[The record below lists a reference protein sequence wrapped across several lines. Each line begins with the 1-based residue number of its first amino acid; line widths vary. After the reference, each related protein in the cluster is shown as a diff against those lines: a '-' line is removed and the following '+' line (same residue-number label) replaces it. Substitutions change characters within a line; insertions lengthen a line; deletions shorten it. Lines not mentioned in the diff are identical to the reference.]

1 MSNWCLIGLL
11 CLCTATEQTTV
22 ENVLYEYVPY
32 ALVAYWLVMFVFTVY
47 EYGLLVIIRLEPENR
62 LLSSGNRIFGY
73 QIPELYF
80 GSAFLKPE
88 FLITR
93 KNRPELSGKTECPAL
108 ASAVERATE
117 FCLFEAQ
124 DTRDL
129 PRN

>member
-1 MSNWCLIGLL
+1 MPSEPEEDREVGSEN
-11 CLCTATEQTTV
+11 EQ
-22 ENVLYEYVPY
+22 NKKI
-32 ALVAYWLVMFVFTVY
+32 TVY

-108 ASAVERATE
+108 PISTKLQRPDG
-117 FCLFEAQ
+117 C
-124 DTRDL
+124 D
-129 PRN
+129 

>member
-1 MSNWCLIGLL
+1 
-11 CLCTATEQTTV
+11 
-22 ENVLYEYVPY
+22 VLYEYVPYPLCGY
-32 ALVAYWLVMFVFTVY
+32 ALVAYWLVIFVFTVY
-47 EYGLLVIIRLEPENR
+47 EYGLLVIIRVEPENR

-108 ASAVERATE
+108 LV
-117 FCLFEAQ
+117 
-124 DTRDL
+124 
-129 PRN
+129 PRSLSQLGVG